1 MPSALRT
8 FAIFWSSGLRFFL
21 DPRTSPRRRLDW
33 DTQNADGT
41 PLSLGYGAEDFRRP
55 HQFFHERSDGVSAM
69 LVFGCD
75 TMSGGVSGPEPV
87 PQTDGFLRL
96 WLATFAARASFR
108 IFLASVLS
116 PARYQSSPRLP
127 FFDFRLR
134 IADYPRVWSLDEIP
148 YQHFLAYAW
157 LSFWCVEERGPES
170 WPIRVFWLRRQE
182 GLSMPR
188 VFDELLDRM
197 ALSFE
202 TTFDQY
208 CQSRWDHLH
217 ESRFCRHLFRV
228 VVGCFSSQTVLLF
241 GG

>member
-1 MPSALRT
+1 MSSALRT

-21 DPRTSPRRRLDW
+21 DPWTSPRRRLDW

-41 PLSLGYGAEDFRRP
+41 PLSLGYGTEDFCHPLR
-55 HQFFHERSDGVSAM
+55 FFHERSDGASAM

-75 TMSGGVSGPEPV
+75 AVGGGVPGPEPV

-96 WLATFAARASFR
+96 WLATFAARAGFR
-108 IFLASVLS
+108 IFLASVLP
-116 PARYQSSPRLP
+116 PARYRTSPRLP
-127 FFDFRLR
+127 FFDFHLR
-134 IADYPRVWSLDEIP
+134 IADYPRVWSLDEIAH
-148 YQHFLAYAW
+148 QHFLACAW
-157 LSFWCVEERGPES
+157 LSFWCVKERGPES

-182 GLSMPR
+182 EPSMPR

-202 TTFDQY
+202 TMFDQY
-208 CQSRWDHLH
+208 CQSRRDHLH
-217 ESRFCRHLFRV
+217 ESRFRRHLFQV
-228 VVGCFSSQTVLLF
+228 VVGCFPPQTVLRF